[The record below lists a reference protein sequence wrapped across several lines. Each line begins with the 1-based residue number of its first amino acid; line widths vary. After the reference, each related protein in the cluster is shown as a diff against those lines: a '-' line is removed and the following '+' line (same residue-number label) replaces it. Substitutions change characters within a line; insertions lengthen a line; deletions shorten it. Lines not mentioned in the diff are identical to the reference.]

1 MIAAELDVAE
11 HSNKDFGK
19 QEQHQSDDFEKQE
32 LNFAALSIEIVLAA
46 AAAASV
52 VVVVDGKSDNSV
64 SSAA

>member
-1 MIAAELDVAE
+1 ME
-11 HSNKDFGK
+11 HSDK
-19 QEQHQSDDFEKQE
+19 DFEKQE

>member
-32 LNFAALSIEIVLAA
+32 LNFAVLSIEIALV
-46 AAAASV
+46 AAASV
-52 VVVVDGKSDNSV
+52 VVAVDGKSDNSV
-64 SSAA
+64 SSVA